1 MALSVQQQALV
12 SVALVL
18 CAFVAMP
25 RMLGGRAGRAGP
37 SQPRPG
43 GPEGGHQSHMNPGSS
58 ESKTHQSF
66 QQMRNAMGKE
76 MKSERTRGNGR
87 DIAFTLMPLYAIG
100 VGMFAAYKFVKLR
113 SSNNEFHQGKHTMKS
128 QEESSSQKDETI
140 EDKAKET
147 EHQLLELEQHL
158 AQTEKMLNSLLTQL
172 DPLSNCVNALACEQ
186 KDEIVTQLRSI
197 RQLMKE
203 SGLDKSE
210 IKLKG
215 DNHTCQSV
223 GEGRGRGL
231 IKVSRSERL
240 TVQPSQEQGKSTT
253 KLSQGWR
260 PNTRAARPPEVPCLD
275 LGRLGD
281 SDEEDGD
288 TYIPYSKG
296 YPCNGRTDSS
306 STVSWGSPL
315 QTPYAQHFQ
324 TQQMPDKP
332 CQKKMEHSFWE
343 QKTILENLP
352 SPADKYKLKYQQYEA
367 EMKEGYKLYSQRTAE
382 KRKDNAQSQEC
393 SQRIANK
400 EDPQP
405 EDRIGED
412 LTALDEKALL
422 QQCYTSNPYNIQQS
436 IKKLEA
442 DDTAA
447 EKRKQTVVEQVMVDQ
462 LCRAVISDPEQNT
475 SNDPYQRDLMLPALG
490 TAPLR
495 FRKRTLHETRIRTRS
510 ALTENMLSN
519 KLRFDCRILSRNGRD
534 ACRELIGFFFTC
546 DGSLTVYEYRQFG
559 KNRVNAL
566 PFIQKGVYSHQR
578 SQRKGK
584 LYDLSDFYIGANLTF
599 WSLDHSLPES
609 MKQNPVLTLR
619 VTNIDETSVN
629 FLKDTSVGSK
639 QVTDVNKVFRTV
651 QGILRNKLCKRGVRI
666 VTGLGK
672 YFRQLD
678 KKGNGVLSKA
688 DFKQALKIFH
698 LEVSEQDFET
708 LWFILDDNRNDEVDY
723 GEFTR
728 ALFGE
733 MNEYRKA
740 FVRKAYM
747 KLDFN
752 KTGSVPLVDI
762 RKCYCAKK
770 HPRVLSG
777 DATEEEIKSSF
788 LETLQDACSN
798 PNEVSYCEFEDYY
811 EGLSIGIMDDEDF
824 VNTLRNPWGI

>member
-1 MALSVQQQALV
+1 MDLEVKGVSASSRGQAQLS
-12 SVALVL
+12 S
-18 CAFVAMP
+18 
-25 RMLGGRAGRAGP
+25 R
-37 SQPRPG
+37 
-43 GPEGGHQSHMNPGSS
+43 
-58 ESKTHQSF
+58 
-66 QQMRNAMGKE
+66 GK
-76 MKSERTRGNGR
+76 
-87 DIAFTLMPLYAIG
+87 
-100 VGMFAAYKFVKLR
+100 
-113 SSNNEFHQGKHTMKS
+113 
-128 QEESSSQKDETI
+128 
-140 EDKAKET
+140 
-147 EHQLLELEQHL
+147 
-158 AQTEKMLNSLLTQL
+158 
-172 DPLSNCVNALACEQ
+172 
-186 KDEIVTQLRSI
+186 
-197 RQLMKE
+197 
-203 SGLDKSE
+203 
-210 IKLKG
+210 
-215 DNHTCQSV
+215 
-223 GEGRGRGL
+223 
-231 IKVSRSERL
+231 
-240 TVQPSQEQGKSTT
+240 

-296 YPCNGRTDSS
+296 YPCKGSTDSS

-315 QTPYAQHFQ
+315 QTPYAQHFR
-324 TQQMPDKP
+324 TQQMPGKP

-343 QKTILENLP
+343 QKTIPENLP

-367 EMKEGYKLYSQRTAE
+367 EMKEGYKQYSQRTTE
-382 KRKDNAQSQEC
+382 KRKDNGQSQEC

-405 EDRIGED
+405 EDRFGED

-422 QQCYTSNPYNIQQS
+422 QQCYTSNPYNIQHS

-447 EKRKQTVVEQVMVDQ
+447 ERRKQTVVEQVMVDQ
-462 LCRAVISDPEQNT
+462 LSRAVISDPEQNT
-475 SNDPYQRDLMLPALG
+475 GNDTYQRDLMLPALG

-578 SQRKGK
+578 SQKKGK

-629 FLKDTSVGSK
+629 FLKETSVGSK
-639 QVTDVNKVFRTV
+639 QETNVNKVFWTV
-651 QGILRNKLCKRGVRI
+651 QGILRNKLSKRGVRI

-698 LEVSEQDFET
+698 LEVSEQDFES

-723 GEFTR
+723 GEFTH

-770 HPRVLSG
+770 HPRVLS
-777 DATEEEIKSSF
+777 DFPIS
-788 LETLQDACSN
+788 LLQSHTKAALKQ
-798 PNEVSYCEFEDYY
+798 PPPEP
-811 EGLSIGIMDDEDF
+811 L
-824 VNTLRNPWGI
+824 